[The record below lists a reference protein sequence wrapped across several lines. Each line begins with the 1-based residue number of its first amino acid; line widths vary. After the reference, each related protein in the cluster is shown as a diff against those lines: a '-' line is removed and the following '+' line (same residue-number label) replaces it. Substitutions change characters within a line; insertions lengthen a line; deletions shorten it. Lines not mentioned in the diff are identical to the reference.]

1 MIAGIET
8 RGQGPFPFTA
18 IFQNGPRPPGFAP
31 PRKPRAPWTAPG
43 RSENA
48 SLEKG
53 MGANAKAKP
62 QRKDPF
68 PLDDVNNLE
77 A

>member
-1 MIAGIET
+1 MTAAS
-8 RGQGPFPFTA
+8 RHAAKAPFPFTA
-18 IFQNGPRPPGFAP
+18 IFQNGPRRPGSAS

-53 MGANAKAKP
+53 KGANAKANPAEKM
-62 QRKDPF
+62 RF
-68 PLDDVNNLE
+68 LLTM
-77 A
+77 